1 MSWDARNRER
11 DCAGPKSYESG
22 RKAAIGTRHST
33 LFRWKAQHA
42 GVRFRYATPLSTPCV
57 VYYAGV
63 LAWPNSDII
72 LNVVAL
78 DGNQRAPDALSAPVS
93 TGRNWLVEMREPWE
107 ARGESVPVREYFE
120 ARSTKLARKDVEWTS
135 ATLYQV
141 R

>member
-42 GVRFRYATPLSTPCV
+42 GVRFRYATPF
-57 VYYAGV
+57 
-63 LAWPNSDII
+63 
-72 LNVVAL
+72 VAL